1 MNNTTSLSRVDGA
14 TTLYDNTYLS
24 SLLTRLQAQ
33 NQKSR
38 LGSDSVAY
46 VQAYPCL
53 LLIDTANAVLL
64 KLYQT
69 YTPSYSATDPFNL
82 VWQLNS
88 SSYSTAQAMI
98 ASGMPATASP
108 ANLAALHMALFT
120 GNVINYITGSQM
132 VVSSGMFANSPA
144 MIKSIAIGSDKL
156 SLSDANGV
164 LTLDVNASS
173 VSSVLSCTAP
183 LIKTGN
189 VLSID
194 LSTYISATA
203 PVYWT
208 AASPGWN
215 ISVDSSGLFS
225 WNAPLSLG
233 FVPVN
238 GLLPVS
244 PNYGAGLK
252 LSGNQLVVD
261 TSAIEPYFAP
271 VMPLSLSG
279 SGTSTQLK
287 LNYAFGLNLDSNNKL
302 QIDTSVLG
310 LNSSDR
316 GTTWKIG
323 LPNLPTI
330 PGILIIPGSGG
341 GSTTAAIDYS
351 KIQEPIQVVLQ
362 KSSAGWSLTG
372 F

>member
-1 MNNTTSLSRVDGA
+1 MTSLSRVDGT

-33 NQKSR
+33 NQKSV

-46 VQAYPCL
+46 VQADPCL

-88 SSYSTAQAMI
+88 SGYSTAQALI
-98 ASGMPATASP
+98 ASGLPANSSP
-108 ANLAALHMALFT
+108 ANLSALYMALFT

-144 MIKSIAIGSDKL
+144 MIKSIAVSGGL
-156 SLSDANGV
+156 SMSDAKGV
-164 LTLDVNASS
+164 ITLSTDYTS
-173 VSSVLSCTAP
+173 VQALLSFVAP
-183 LIKTGN
+183 LIQTGS
-189 VLSID
+189 V
-194 LSTYISATA
+194 IS
-203 PVYWT
+203 
-208 AASPGWN
+208 
-215 ISVDSSGLFS
+215 F
-225 WNAPLSLG
+225 
-233 FVPVN
+233 
-238 GLLPVS
+238 
-244 PNYGAGLK
+244 NYGAGLK
-252 LSGNQLVVD
+252 MSGNQLVVD
-261 TSAIEPYFAP
+261 TSTIEPYFSP

-279 SGTSTQLK
+279 IGSSTQLK
-287 LNYAFGLNLDSNNKL
+287 LNYGFGLNLDSNNKL

-310 LNSSDR
+310 LNSSD
-316 GTTWKIG
+316 GGSTWKIG

-351 KIQEPIQVVLQ
+351 KIQEPIQVVAPIMLAAD
-362 KSSAGWSLTG
+362 KKTISLDKLNLEALDVRAVP
-372 F
+372 FRA